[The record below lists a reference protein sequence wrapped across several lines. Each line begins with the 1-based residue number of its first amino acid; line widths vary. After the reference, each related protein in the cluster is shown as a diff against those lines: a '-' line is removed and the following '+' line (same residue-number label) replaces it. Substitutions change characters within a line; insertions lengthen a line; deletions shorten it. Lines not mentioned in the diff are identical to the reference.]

1 MISLLDQEIYPLWSN
16 LRTLYVIGTSLRW
29 LQMSVIVE
37 AATYAKNDWPPTL
50 HDVIFIFNIIF
61 ILYFNIV
68 EETEF

>member
-1 MISLLDQEIYPLWSN
+1 
-16 LRTLYVIGTSLRW
+16 
-29 LQMSVIVE
+29 MSVIVE

-50 HDVIFIFNIIF
+50 HEVIFIFNIIF